1 MSTPGDQSSVDPGEL
16 PGSWHHNMWQFA
28 KGFLPTRADYAGMPR
43 TWRRD
48 LLAGVTVAVVALPL
62 ALAFGV
68 ASGMGATAGLV
79 TAVIAGAIAGVFGGS
94 NFQVSGPT
102 GAMAVV
108 LVPLVA
114 SHGQSALSL

>member
-1 MSTPGDQSSVDPGEL
+1 
-16 PGSWHHNMWQFA
+16 MWQFA

-79 TAVIAGAIAGVFGGS
+79 TAVIAGRLPECLAA
-94 NFQVSGPT
+94 PT
-102 GAMAVV
+102 SRSPVQLARWPLSLCHWLPAMAN
-108 LVPLVA
+108 PPR
-114 SHGQSALSL
+114 